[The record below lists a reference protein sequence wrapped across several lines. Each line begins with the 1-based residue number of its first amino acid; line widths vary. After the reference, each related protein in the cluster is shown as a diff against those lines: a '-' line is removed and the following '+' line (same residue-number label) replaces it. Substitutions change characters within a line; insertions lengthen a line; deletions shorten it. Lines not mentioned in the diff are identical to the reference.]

1 MKIRIEDNS
10 VRFRLRKSEVDQLAA
25 SGSLCARTVFAEGT
39 FEYCLLSSPSDTD
52 LRASF
57 DEGRIA
63 IRIPA
68 AWIKQWPESP
78 QVGFENTLTVKGGTS
93 LHLLV
98 EKDFVC
104 LDRDPETQKD
114 QFPNPKQGKI

>member
-39 FEYCLLSSPSDTD
+39 FEYCLLSGPSDTD
-52 LRASF
+52 LTASF
-57 DEGRIA
+57 GQGRIA

-68 AWIKQWPESP
+68 AWVKQWPASS
-78 QVGFENTLTVKGGTS
+78 QVGFENTLFLEGGTR